1 MRKIA
6 SVAFTILGL
15 SLSLKAQ
22 VNTETTE
29 KRKLVIQSV
38 ATAVMNSHFEPK
50 QLNDALSNDI
60 FNLFIQRLD
69 YNKKFFL
76 ASDIATFKT
85 KYANKLD
92 DAIISPDL
100 NAYNE
105 IVKIY
110 QSRIAEVKTFYPTL
124 LETPFSFK
132 EDEEIIIDGKKLQFA
147 KSEEQRKDLWR
158 KELKYQVLVKFKE
171 LKDEQQQKLDKK
183 DSTYDSIK
191 TDAQLEIEARTK
203 IQKSTKDYFE
213 RIAKINESDLFT
225 SYVNCITGVMDPHT
239 NFFPPKDKETF
250 DIRMSGKLEGIG
262 ATLQVKD
269 DYIKV
274 ASLVIGGPA
283 WKEGHLKAED
293 LIMKVA
299 EGLEADWF
307 SLENVDIDEA
317 IKHIRGKKGT
327 LVRLFVK
334 HSDGAKE
341 EIRITR
347 DVVEIEETFAKSS
360 ILQLNGKKIGYIY
373 LPEFYADF
381 NSANG
386 RRCGPDM
393 AKEVEKLKKDH
404 VDAIIIDV
412 RNNGGG
418 SLSDVVHIAGL
429 FVQSGPMV
437 QVKARGQDPEI
448 LADPD
453 GRIQY
458 DGPVAVMVN
467 EFSASASEILAAAIQ
482 DYHRGI
488 VVGSPYTH
496 GKGSV
501 QRFYD
506 LGVFARTNNFE
517 LARTLGAL
525 KITDQKFYRVNGGST
540 QLKGV
545 TPDIILPDA
554 YAKIE
559 YGEKKDDFP
568 LRWSQIPAAAHQEW
582 SKAPKLDELQKKSDI
597 RLGSD
602 SFFVNV
608 TSLANYIGVKNHDN
622 KYSLNYDKYISEEN
636 EMKSKTKTN
645 ERLSKKTRPMYVAIP
660 STDSIGMITDTNKVS
675 KNNVWRKNIR
685 QDSYIYETGLILID
699 QILFDDKKR

>member
-1 MRKIA
+1 MRKVLSIA
-6 SVAFTILGL
+6 LAFVFL
-15 SLSLKAQ
+15 SIQSNAQ
-22 VNTETTE
+22 ENSESIE

-50 QLNDALSNDI
+50 TFNDALSNDI

-76 ASDIATFKT
+76 ASDISTLKS

-92 DAIISPDL
+92 DAIINPDL
-100 NAYNE
+100 TAYNE
-105 IVKIY
+105 ITKIY
-110 QSRIAEVKTFYPTL
+110 QSRINEVKSFYPSL
-124 LETPFSFK
+124 LENAFNFK

-171 LKDEQQQKLDKK
+171 LKDEQQQKIDKK
-183 DSTYDSIK
+183 DTSLHEVLSD
-191 TDAQLEIEARTK
+191 LELEKSARTK
-203 IQKSTKDYFE
+203 IQKSTKDYFD
-213 RIAKINESDLFT
+213 RLSKINEGDLFST
-225 SYVNCITGVMDPHT
+225 YVNCITGVMDPHT

-274 ASLVIGGPA
+274 TSLVIGGPA

-299 EGLEADWF
+299 EGTAGDWF

-327 LVRLFVK
+327 IVRLMVK
-334 HSDGAKE
+334 HSDGSKE
-341 EIRITR
+341 EIKITR

-360 ILQLNGKKIGYIY
+360 ILNMNGKKIGYIY

-381 NSANG
+381 NSSNG

-404 VDAIIIDV
+404 VDGIIIDV

-418 SLSDVVHIAGL
+418 SLSDVVQIAGL
-429 FVQSGPMV
+429 FLQSGPIV

-488 VVGSPYTH
+488 IVGSPSTH

-506 LGVFARTNNFE
+506 LGVFAHTNNFE

-545 TPDIILPDA
+545 TPDIVLPDA

-582 SKAPKLDELQKKSDI
+582 AKAPKLDELQKKSNE
-597 RLGSD
+597 RLNTD

-608 TSLANYIGVKNHDN
+608 STLANYIGEKNHDN
-622 KYSLNYDKYISEEN
+622 KYSLNYDKYVSEEN
-636 EMKSKTKTN
+636 EMKTKTKAN
-645 ERLSKKTRPMYVAIP
+645 ERLSKKIRPMYVSIP
-660 STDSIGMITDTNKVS
+660 SADSVSITADTNKTS
-675 KNNVWRKNIR
+675 KNIVWRKNIR
-685 QDSYIYETGLILID
+685 QDSYIYETSLILID
-699 QILFDDKKR
+699 QILFDDKKN

>member
-1 MRKIA
+1 MR
-6 SVAFTILGL
+6 SVFIFTL
-15 SLSLKAQ
+15 SLVCCIAQ
-22 VNTETTE
+22 AWSQEKTESVE

-38 ATAVMNSHFEPK
+38 ATAIVNSHFEPK
-50 QLNDALSNDI
+50 AFNDGLSNDI

-69 YNKKFFL
+69 FNKKFFL
-76 ASDIATFKT
+76 AGDISTLKA
-85 KYANKLD
+85 KYANKID
-92 DAIISPDL
+92 DAIINPDL
-100 NAYNE
+100 NAYND
-105 IVKIY
+105 IIKIY
-110 QSRIAEVKTFYPTL
+110 LERMNEVKMFYPNL
-124 LETPFSFK
+124 LENPFSFT
-132 EDEEIIIDGKKLQFA
+132 EEEEIIIDGKKLQFA

-158 KELKYQVLVKFKE
+158 KEFKYQVLVKYKE
-171 LKDEQQQKLDKK
+171 LKDEQQQKIEKK
-183 DSTYDSIK
+183 DTSLHILKSD
-191 TDAQLEIEARTK
+191 LELEKEARIK
-203 IQKSTKDYFE
+203 IQKSTKDYFD
-213 RIAKINESDLFT
+213 RLSKINEGDLFST
-225 SYVNCITGVMDPHT
+225 YVNCITGVMDPHT

-269 DYIKV
+269 DFIKV

-299 EGLEADWF
+299 EGTDADWF
-307 SLENVDIDEA
+307 SLENIDIDEA

-334 HSDGAKE
+334 HSDGTKE

-360 ILQLNGKKIGYIY
+360 ILNLNGKKIGYIY

-418 SLSDVVHIAGL
+418 SLSDVVQIAGL
-429 FVQSGPMV
+429 FVQNGPMV

-448 LADPD
+448 LEDPD

-458 DGPVAVMVN
+458 EGPVAVMVN

-488 VVGSPYTH
+488 IIGSPSTH

-506 LGVFARTNNFE
+506 LGVFAHTSNFE

-568 LRWSQIPAAAHQEW
+568 LRWSQIPAAQHKDW
-582 SKAPKLDELQKKSDI
+582 GKAPRLIDLQKQSYN
-597 RLGSD
+597 RVAND
-602 SFFVNV
+602 SFFINV
-608 TSLANYIGVKNHDN
+608 ASLSTYIGNKNKDN
-622 KYSLNYDKYISEEN
+622 KYSLNYAKFVNEEN
-636 EMKSKTKTN
+636 EMKNKTKAN
-645 ERLSKKTRPMYVAIP
+645 ERLSKTIRPMFVSIP
-660 STDSIGMITDTNKVS
+660 TSDSMSMASDTNKIN
-675 KNNVWRKNIR
+675 KNTVWRKNIR

-699 QILFDDKKR
+699 QILFDEKK